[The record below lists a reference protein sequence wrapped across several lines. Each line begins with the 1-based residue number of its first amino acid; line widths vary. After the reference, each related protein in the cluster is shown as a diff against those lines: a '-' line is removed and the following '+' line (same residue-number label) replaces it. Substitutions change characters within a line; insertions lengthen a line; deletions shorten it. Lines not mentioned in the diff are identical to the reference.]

1 VTTRRKKAFNL
12 ANARSIKLKSRAVG
26 RETAQLCPP
35 ALDRRA
41 HIQLPRLRH
50 LSTGGSSN
58 HSSLVLS
65 SGLTPVRKEAAI
77 QPKLARSALAFV
89 DTPIDANGSNV
100 AADLGKGLGL
110 ITFSEKG
117 SLRPI
122 RLSVAGAYMLL
133 VIFGGGC
140 ATVKRMAINRVGD
153 SIAQSSTTYAADNDP
168 DLVGAAL
175 PSSLKQVEGL
185 LAQSPKHRGLLFT
198 AASGFTQYTYAY
210 VQQDADVLE
219 TKDLERASQMRDRA
233 RRLYLRA
240 RDYGLRGLDVEHRGF
255 SQKLTED
262 RTAAV
267 RIATRQDVPML
278 YWTAASW
285 GAAIAVSQDHPD
297 LVADLPIVQ
306 ALIDRAFELNPD
318 YDFGAIHGF
327 LIKYEMARQGA
338 AGDPAARARQHFDR
352 EVALTNRQLASPYV
366 SFAESVCVPNANRQE
381 FEKLLGQALAID
393 PDARPEWRL
402 QNLVTQKR
410 AKWLLTRT
418 DELFVK

>member
-1 VTTRRKKAFNL
+1 
-12 ANARSIKLKSRAVG
+12 
-26 RETAQLCPP
+26 
-35 ALDRRA
+35 
-41 HIQLPRLRH
+41 
-50 LSTGGSSN
+50 
-58 HSSLVLS
+58 VLS
-65 SGLTPVRKEAAI
+65 SGLTPVRREAAI

-89 DTPIDANGSNV
+89 DTPIHANGSNV

-117 SLRPI
+117 RGAAMRPI
-122 RLSVAGAYMLL
+122 RLPVAGACMLL
-133 VIFGGGC
+133 IFGGGC

-168 DLVGAAL
+168 DFVGAAL

-219 TKDLERASQMRDRA
+219 TEDLERASQMRDRG

-240 RDYGLRGLDVEHRGF
+240 RDYGLRGLDVQHRGF
-255 SQKLTED
+255 SEKLTED
-262 RTAAV
+262 PKAAV

-297 LVADLPIVQ
+297 LVADQPIVE

-366 SFAESVCVPNANRQE
+366 SFAESVCVPNDNRQE

>member
-1 VTTRRKKAFNL
+1 M
-12 ANARSIKLKSRAVG
+12 
-26 RETAQLCPP
+26 
-35 ALDRRA
+35 
-41 HIQLPRLRH
+41 
-50 LSTGGSSN
+50 
-58 HSSLVLS
+58 
-65 SGLTPVRKEAAI
+65 
-77 QPKLARSALAFV
+77 
-89 DTPIDANGSNV
+89 
-100 AADLGKGLGL
+100 
-110 ITFSEKG
+110 
-117 SLRPI
+117 RPI
-122 RLSVAGAYMLL
+122 GLPVAGACMLL

-153 SIAQSSTTYAADNDP
+153 SVAESSTTYAADNDP

-219 TKDLERASQMRDRA
+219 TKDLERAAQLRDRA

-240 RDYGLRGLDVEHRGF
+240 RDYGLRGLDVQHRGF

-262 RTAAV
+262 PKAAV
-267 RIATRQDVPML
+267 RIATRHDVPML

-297 LVADLPIVQ
+297 LVPDLPIVETM
-306 ALIDRAFELNPD
+306 IDRAFVLNPD
-318 YDFGAIHGF
+318 YDFGAIDGF
-327 LIKYEMARQGA
+327 LITYEMVRQGA

-352 EVALTNRQLASPYV
+352 EVALTNGQLASPYV
-366 SFAESVCVPNANRQE
+366 SFAESVCAANDNRQE

-410 AKWLLTRT
+410 ARWLLTQT
-418 DELFVK
+418 DELFFR